1 MRQVSLM
8 YHDVVAS
15 GCWDESGFPGAAA
28 AHYKLENGEFARHLD
43 VLMRSGLSF
52 GIVDVRAPSPGPQCL
67 LTFDDGGASAVRV
80 GAALTARDMRG
91 HFFITTSRIGTPGF
105 VSAQDLRGLRRAGHV
120 IGSHSHTHPAEISRL
135 PARQLRE
142 EWQLSVERLGDLLGE
157 PIEVASIPGGF
168 YSDAVARAAESA
180 GIRVLFTSEPTTRV
194 GVADT
199 CHVLGRY
206 ALWRG
211 MDARQALALA
221 RGEGGVRA
229 RQWLTWNLKKPAKR
243 WAGPAY
249 RFARTHLLGESPV

>member
-1 MRQVSLM
+1 MRQASLM
-8 YHDVVAS
+8 YHDVVAD

-28 AHYKLENGEFARHLD
+28 ARYKLENGEFARHLD
-43 VLMRSGLSF
+43 ALMESGLDF
-52 GIVDVRAPSPGPQCL
+52 GAVDARAPGSQCL
-67 LTFDDGGASAVRV
+67 LTFDDGGASAVHV
-80 GAALTARDMRG
+80 GTALAARNMRG

-105 VSAQDLRGLRRAGHV
+105 VSAQDLRGLRRDGHV

-135 PARQLRE
+135 TARQLRE
-142 EWQLSVERLGDLLGE
+142 EWQLSVEHLGDLLGE

-168 YSDAVARAAESA
+168 YSDAVAWAAESA
-180 GIRVLFTSEPTTRV
+180 GIRFLFTSEPITHVGAVGACRV
-194 GVADT
+194 M
-199 CHVLGRY
+199 GRY

-211 MDARQALALA
+211 MDARHALALA

-249 RFARTHLLGESPV
+249 RFARTHLLGESSV